1 ADAYEW
7 VEAPNVIGMS
17 QFADGGIIAS
27 KPYVSSGAYI
37 SRMSDHCR
45 ACAYAVTKKT
55 GEGACPFNLLY
66 WHFLDRHRPRFE
78 RNPRMAQ
85 TYRTWDRMDED
96 RRSTVLKEAQD
107 FLDRMD
113 AGETV

>member
-1 ADAYEW
+1 
-7 VEAPNVIGMS
+7 
-17 QFADGGIIAS
+17 
-27 KPYVSSGAYI
+27 
-37 SRMSDHCR
+37 
-45 ACAYAVTKKT
+45 KT